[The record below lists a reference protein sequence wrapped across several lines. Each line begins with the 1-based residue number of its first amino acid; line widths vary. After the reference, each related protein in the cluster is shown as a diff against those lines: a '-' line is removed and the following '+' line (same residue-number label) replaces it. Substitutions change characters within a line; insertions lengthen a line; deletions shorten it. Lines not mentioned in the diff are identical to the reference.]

1 MSKQEGTGLLLSYS
15 EGTIA
20 ENQASGDEKRFQ
32 NIFQKANVA
41 RGQICLVRD
50 IMARVGD
57 KWSML
62 AILALGGFG
71 KLRFNELKGKI
82 GDVSQRMLTVT
93 LKNLEND
100 GLVTRKVYAQVP
112 PKVEYDLTALG
123 RSLLVQYSVFV
134 EWASAHSET
143 ILSSRKRNHRG

>member
-1 MSKQEGTGLLLSYS
+1 MDKQEGTALLQSYP
-15 EGTIA
+15 EVTIV
-20 ENQASGDEKRFQ
+20 ENQASGDDKKFQ
-32 NIFQKANVA
+32 NIFQKANIT
-41 RGQICLVRD
+41 RDQICPVRD

-100 GLVTRKVYAQVP
+100 GLITRKVYAQVP

-123 RSLLVQYSVFV
+123 RSLLVQYSIFA
-134 EWASAHSET
+134 EWASTHSDT
-143 ILSSRKRNHRG
+143 ILNSRKRNHRG

>member
-1 MSKQEGTGLLLSYS
+1 MAKQEGTGLLLSYP
-15 EGTIA
+15 EVTIV
-20 ENQASGDEKRFQ
+20 ENQAPGGEKKFQ
-32 NIFQKANVA
+32 NIFQKANVT
-41 RGQICLVRD
+41 RDQICPVRD

-100 GLVTRKVYAQVP
+100 GLITRKVYAQVP

-123 RSLLVQYSVFV
+123 KSLLVQYSIFA
-134 EWASAHSET
+134 EWASTHSET
-143 ILSSRKRNHRG
+143 ILDSRKSNHRR

>member
-1 MSKQEGTGLLLSYS
+1 MAKQEGTALLLSYP
-15 EGTIA
+15 EVTIV
-20 ENQASGDEKRFQ
+20 ENQVPGDEKKFQ
-32 NIFQKANVA
+32 NIFQKANVT
-41 RGQICLVRD
+41 RDQICPVRD

-100 GLVTRKVYAQVP
+100 GLITRKVYAQVP

-123 RSLLVQYSVFV
+123 KSLLVQYSIFA
-134 EWASAHSET
+134 EWASTHSDT
-143 ILSSRKRNHRG
+143 ILKSRKRNHRG